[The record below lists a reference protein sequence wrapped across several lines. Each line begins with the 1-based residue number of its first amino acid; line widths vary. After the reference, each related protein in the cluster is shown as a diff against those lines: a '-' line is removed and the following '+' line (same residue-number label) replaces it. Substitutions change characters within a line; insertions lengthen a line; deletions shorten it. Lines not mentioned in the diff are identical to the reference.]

1 MSVSEIFE
9 IPKYYYFQSGNNY
22 SGSKG
27 NFSYKI
33 INGEKLELLAW
44 HGKKCS
50 MSAEIENREEFER
63 TEEGFTALIKRL
75 EEIYKQ
81 GLDKA
86 K

>member
-27 NFSYKI
+27 DFSYKI
-33 INGEKLELLAW
+33 ANGEKLELLAW

-50 MSAEIENREEFER
+50 MLAEIENREEFEH
-63 TEEGFTALIKRL
+63 TEEGFMALVKRL

-81 GLDKA
+81 GFDKA